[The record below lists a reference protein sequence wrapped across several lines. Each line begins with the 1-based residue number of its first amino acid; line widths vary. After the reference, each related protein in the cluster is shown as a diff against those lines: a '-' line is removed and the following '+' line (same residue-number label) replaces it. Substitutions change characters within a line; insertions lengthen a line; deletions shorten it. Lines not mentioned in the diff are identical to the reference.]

1 MADASPVGTEK
12 HSRMN
17 MNNTDPF
24 GGDDLLNDDPDDKV
38 GRQIQRLNLDQVSSK
53 SSKALNDLRSNYS
66 ANESQSKPRN
76 PKAARAYANVL

>member
-12 HSRMN
+12 HSRIN

-38 GRQIQRLNLDQVSSK
+38 GR
-53 SSKALNDLRSNYS
+53 
-66 ANESQSKPRN
+66 
-76 PKAARAYANVL
+76 